1 MRCGVRNH
9 RGIILASRS
18 SRPSQHVRQ
27 IMHARPCCVLIPV
40 PIIMRKH
47 TMIRLTSGGG
57 SRESALRGVG
67 RASPESV
74 ACIVH
79 EDLMRQIR
87 VTCCG
92 QLPMDAGHAAAALCT
107 PPLCGAPAP
116 QLM

>member
-1 MRCGVRNH
+1 M
-9 RGIILASRS
+9 
-18 SRPSQHVRQ
+18 
-27 IMHARPCCVLIPV
+27 LIPV

-67 RASPESV
+67 LAM

-116 QLM
+116 QLR